1 MPSHSIPSVHTRLV
15 SLGLTTSSYSRAA
28 THSTHL
34 QTGSAN
40 HDACSCCL
48 SSLVVDLPP
57 RLDHLRKAMLLL
69 PRRARG
75 LLKDAFS
82 RTTTTTTSSSSS
94 SSRSSSTITT
104 TKTSRLPAQDQ
115 RTLKDF
121 LAASQ
126 QQQEG
131 ASTAYQDS
139 SEMSVPDASTTGIS
153 SNPEPKTF
161 TIESYGCQQNAADS
175 EVVRAIMEAANY
187 KFVEGG
193 GEQGHHI
200 GCDIVFLNTCAIRDN
215 AEQRIWGRLKHLKH
229 PPRRP
234 RSAISAPSRR
244 QAQAWPPQRAPEYRK
259 PVIGLLG
266 CMAERLKTKLLEEEA
281 VDLVVGPDA
290 YRDLPRLLDVV
301 EGGEKGVN
309 IQLSMDE
316 TYAEI
321 KPSRI
326 SPDNKSAFV
335 SIMRGCNNMCSYC
348 IVPHTRGRERSR
360 PVHTIVEEVRRLAG
374 QGVKEV
380 VLLGQNVNSFHDTS
394 TSTVSAISGGG
405 YEVAEGFSNL
415 YKSRDKAGA
424 RFVDLLEAV
433 SRVDEEVRIRFT
445 SPHPKDFPLP
455 LLQLIAERPS
465 LCASLHLPAQSGS
478 SSVLQRMRR
487 GYTREAYLA
496 LVERAREVIPNVALS
511 SDFIA
516 GFCEE
521 TEEEHLETLS
531 LIEAVGY
538 DQAFLYAYSLRER
551 THAAYHLQD
560 NVPEPEKQRRLAEI
574 IATFRRVAAARN
586 AIEVGRE
593 HLVLVEGPSKR
604 STPEK
609 PTWTGRSDTNK
620 RCILPYRDVPASVR
634 EGGKG
639 PLAPLQPGDY
649 AWVRVTE
656 AKAQTLFCDE
666 ILGRSSVREFA
677 AATAAAAART
687 SARMGTERMMME
699 AGAL

>member
-1 MPSHSIPSVHTRLV
+1 M
-15 SLGLTTSSYSRAA
+15 
-28 THSTHL
+28 
-34 QTGSAN
+34 
-40 HDACSCCL
+40 
-48 SSLVVDLPP
+48 
-57 RLDHLRKAMLLL
+57 LL
-69 PRRARG
+69 PRHARG
-75 LLKDAFS
+75 LLKDALS
-82 RTTTTTTSSSSS
+82 RSSSSRSSSTITS

-104 TKTSRLPAQDQ
+104 TRTSRLPAHDQ

-126 QQQEG
+126 QPA
-131 ASTAYQDS
+131 ASTAYRDS
-139 SEMSVPDASTTGIS
+139 SEMSVPDASTTGS
-153 SNPEPKTF
+153 SSFPANPEPKTF

-175 EVVRAIMEAANY
+175 EVVRAIMEGANY
-187 KFVEGG
+187 KWVEGG

-215 AEQRIWGRLKHLKH
+215 AEQRIWGRLKHLEH

-234 RSAISAPSRR
+234 RSAIPAPSRR
-244 QAQAWPPQRAPEYRK
+244 QAQAWPPVRAPIYKK

-266 CMAERLKTKLLEEEA
+266 CMAERLKTKLLEEEV

-301 EGGEKGVN
+301 EAGEKGVN
-309 IQLSMDE
+309 VQLSMDE

-335 SIMRGCNNMCSYC
+335 SIMRGCMNMCSYC

-360 PVHTIVEEVRRLAG
+360 PLNTIVEEVRRLAG

-380 VLLGQNVNSFHDTS
+380 VLLGQNVNSYHDTS
-394 TSTVSAISGGG
+394 TVSVISGGG
-405 YEVAEGFSNL
+405 YEATEGFSNL

-478 SSVLQRMRR
+478 STVLQRMRR

-586 AIEVGRE
+586 ASEVGKE

-604 STPEK
+604 STPKK

-620 RCILPYRDVPASVR
+620 RCILPHRDVPVSVSVG
-634 EGGKG
+634 EGGRV
-639 PLAPLQPGDY
+639 PLVALQPGDY
-649 AWVRVTE
+649 VWVRVTE
-656 AKAQTLFCDE
+656 AKAQTLFCDD

-677 AATAAAAART
+677 AGTAAAGAAGGGSVART
-687 SARMGTERMMME
+687 MMIVDDC
-699 AGAL
+699 

>member
-1 MPSHSIPSVHTRLV
+1 M
-15 SLGLTTSSYSRAA
+15 
-28 THSTHL
+28 
-34 QTGSAN
+34 
-40 HDACSCCL
+40 
-48 SSLVVDLPP
+48 
-57 RLDHLRKAMLLL
+57 L
-69 PRRARG
+69 PRHARG
-75 LLKDAFS
+75 LLKETLS
-82 RTTTTTTSSSSS
+82 RTTTSSS
-94 SSRSSSTITT
+94 RSGSTITPIR
-104 TKTSRLPAQDQ
+104 TSRLPAHDQ

-126 QQQEG
+126 QQEV

-139 SEMSVPDASTTGIS
+139 SEMSVPTTGITS
-153 SNPEPKTF
+153 SFPANPEPKTF

-175 EVVRAIMEAANY
+175 EVVRAIMEGAKY
-187 KFVEGG
+187 KWVEGG

-215 AEQRIWGRLKHLKH
+215 AEQRIWGRIKHLKH

-234 RSAISAPSRR
+234 RSATPAPSRR
-244 QAQAWPPQRAPEYRK
+244 QAQAWPPVRAPEYKK

-301 EGGEKGVN
+301 EAGEKGVN
-309 IQLSMDE
+309 VQLSMDE

-326 SPDNKSAFV
+326 SPDNNSAFV
-335 SIMRGCNNMCSYC
+335 SIMRGCNNLCSYC

-360 PVHTIVEEVRRLAG
+360 PLHSILEEVRRLAG

-394 TSTVSAISGGG
+394 TITASAISGGR
-405 YEVAEGFSNL
+405 YEASEGFSNMF
-415 YKSRDKAGA
+415 KSRNKAGA

-455 LLQLIAERPS
+455 LLQLVAERPS
-465 LCASLHLPAQSGS
+465 ICASLHLPAQSGS
-478 SSVLQRMRR
+478 SAVLQRMRR
-487 GYTREAYLA
+487 GYSREAYLA
-496 LVERAREVIPNVALS
+496 LVERAREVIPNVSLS

-521 TEEEHLETLS
+521 TEKEHLETLS

-560 NVPEPEKQRRLAEI
+560 NVLESEKQRRLAEI

-586 AIEVGRE
+586 AAEVGRE

-634 EGGKG
+634 IGRRG
-639 PLAPLQPGDY
+639 PMVSLQPGDY
-649 AWVRVTE
+649 VWARVTE

-677 AATAAAAART
+677 AAVPGPAVASPGAWTRT
-687 SARMGTERMMME
+687 EQGVME

>member
-1 MPSHSIPSVHTRLV
+1 M
-15 SLGLTTSSYSRAA
+15 
-28 THSTHL
+28 L
-34 QTGSAN
+34 QQ
-40 HDACSCCL
+40 
-48 SSLVVDLPP
+48 V
-57 RLDHLRKAMLLL
+57 RLLL
-69 PRRARG
+69 STSPRGTMLPRHARG
-75 LLKDAFS
+75 LVKDTLS
-82 RTTTTTTSSSSS
+82 RTTNS
-94 SSRSSSTITT
+94 SSRSSSTITPT
-104 TKTSRLPAQDQ
+104 RTSRLPAHDQ

-121 LAASQ
+121 LAASH
-126 QQQEG
+126 QEV

-139 SEMSVPDASTTGIS
+139 SEMSVPTTGTTS
-153 SNPEPKTF
+153 SFPANPRPKTF

-175 EVVRAIMEAANY
+175 EVVRAIMEGAKY
-187 KFVEGG
+187 KWVEGG

-215 AEQRIWGRLKHLKH
+215 AEQRIWGRIKHLKH

-234 RSAISAPSRR
+234 RSATPAPSRR
-244 QAQAWPPQRAPEYRK
+244 QAQVWPPLRALEYKK

-266 CMAERLKTKLLEEEA
+266 CMAERLKKKLLEEEA
-281 VDLVVGPDA
+281 IDLVVGPDA

-301 EGGEKGVN
+301 EAGEKGVN
-309 IQLSMDE
+309 VQLSMDE

-335 SIMRGCNNMCSYC
+335 SIMRGCNNLCSYC

-360 PVHTIVEEVRRLAG
+360 PLHSILEEVRRLAG

-394 TSTVSAISGGG
+394 TSTASVISGGR
-405 YEVAEGFSNL
+405 YEASEGFSNM

-465 LCASLHLPAQSGS
+465 ICASLHLPAQSGS
-478 SSVLQRMRR
+478 STVLHRMRR

-496 LVERAREVIPNVALS
+496 LVERAREVIPNVSLS

-521 TEEEHLETLS
+521 TEDEHLETLS

-538 DQAFLYAYSLRER
+538 DQAFLFAYSLRER

-560 NVPEPEKQRRLAEI
+560 NVPESDKQRRLAEI

-586 AIEVGRE
+586 AAEVGRE

-604 STPEK
+604 STPDS

-620 RCILPYRDVPASVR
+620 RCIFPYRDVPASVR
-634 EGGKG
+634 NGEGRG
-639 PLAPLQPGDY
+639 PMVSLQPGDY
-649 AWVRVTE
+649 VWVRVTE

-677 AATAAAAART
+677 AAVPGPAVAGHGAWTRAGHR
-687 SARMGTERMMME
+687 EVD
-699 AGAL
+699 AGACKLGYVLSEVEYSI